1 MESKDGSFEISLR
14 VLGNEVIGL
23 SLTVDDFKT
32 KWVVLS
38 VVSLFA
44 ISYTVAT
51 FGPSLFNMFN

>member
-1 MESKDGSFEISLR
+1 MESKEGSFEISLR
-14 VLGNEVIGL
+14 VLGNELIGL

-44 ISYTVAT
+44 ISYAATT
-51 FGPSLFNMFN
+51 FGPSLVNILT